1 MLYSSG
7 TFCRE
12 KMKRERGT
20 EVDQWAAVQLLV
32 KCHTHMHTVVPGS
45 DSEESDSDV
54 SDAAPLDSE
63 VEREQE
69 KTYDR

>member
-1 MLYSSG
+1 M
-7 TFCRE
+7 
-12 KMKRERGT
+12 
-20 EVDQWAAVQLLV
+20 
-32 KCHTHMHTVVPGS
+32 HTHTVVPGS
-45 DSEESDSDV
+45 DSEESDSDM